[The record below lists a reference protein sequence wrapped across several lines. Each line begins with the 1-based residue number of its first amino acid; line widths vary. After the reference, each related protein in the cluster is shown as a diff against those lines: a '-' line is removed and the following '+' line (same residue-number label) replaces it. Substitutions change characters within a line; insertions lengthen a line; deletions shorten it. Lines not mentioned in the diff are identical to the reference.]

1 MIAIRSGGYA
11 AMALIFLSYRRED
24 TKAITGRISDRLKT
38 RFRKSSIFLDT
49 EMIPAGFDFRTY
61 IETVLADC
69 KVMLVIIGPQ
79 WKGVRTSGGSRIF
92 EDGDL
97 VRIEIEIAL
106 KKNIPIIP
114 VLIDRVPMPEA
125 QQLPVSIQPL
135 VFFESAPLDSGG
147 DFDDHSKRLIR
158 AIQRHL
164 TWRDVPKSF
173 WALNVAFVATVLA
186 FGAVKMWRES
196 TTSSSPD
203 SMAAIHACGAK
214 FERSCAQQGGVFGSN
229 EALTGLRSCKG
240 PQVVVSDEASLRW
253 KDVWTTSVYSYAP
266 GGGGPGGGLD
276 NDELKIGGWGDW
288 YFSLI
293 QFDLPA
299 LQRRPT
305 FAALALYSKR
315 DDAASVPL
323 ALDRVIQRWDFPKGD
338 RLWWK
343 DKPGARAISAEPLP
357 APRQE
362 QWYVIELTNLV
373 QEWFDGKST
382 NFGIQ
387 IRPNS
392 NYGSVVVFVSSDAPD
407 KSKIPRLIFCD

>member
-1 MIAIRSGGYA
+1 
-11 AMALIFLSYRRED
+11 MALIFLSYRHED
-24 TKAITGRISDRLKT
+24 TKWIIGRIGDRLRA
-38 RFRKSSIFLDT
+38 RFGKASVFVDVET
-49 EMIPAGFDFRTY
+49 IPAGLDFRTH
-61 IETVLADC
+61 IEKVLANCD
-69 KVMLVIIGPQ
+69 VMLAIIGPQ
-79 WKGVRTSGGSRIF
+79 WNGVGSSGGSRIF
-92 EDGDL
+92 DEGDL
-97 VRIEIEIAL
+97 VRTEIEIAL
-106 KKNIPIIP
+106 KKKTPIIP
-114 VLIDRVPMPEA
+114 VLIDRSPMPKAHE
-125 QQLPVSIQPL
+125 LPASLQPFAFL
-135 VFFESAPLDSGG
+135 ESAQLDSRS
-147 DFDDHSKRLIR
+147 DFDVHIARLIL
-158 AIQRHL
+158 AIEGRL
-164 TWRDVPKSF
+164 KWWDRIPKYR
-173 WALNVAFVATVLA
+173 WAAGTVVAILVLSAAYAWQEMRLPNTNTNIDSVAAT
-186 FGAVKMWRES
+186 R
-196 TTSSSPD
+196 
-203 SMAAIHACGAK
+203 ACGAE
-214 FERSCAQQGGVFGSN
+214 FTPRCAQQGGVFGSN

-276 NDELKIGGWGDW
+276 NDELKVGGWGDW

-305 FAALALYSKR
+305 FAAIALYSKR
-315 DDAASVPL
+315 DEAASVPL
-323 ALDRVIQRWDFPKGD
+323 ALDRVIQRWDFPRGD

-343 DKPGARAISAEPLP
+343 DKPGARAISVEPLP

-387 IRPNS
+387 IRPYS

-407 KSKIPRLIFCD
+407 KSKIPRLIFCE

>member
-1 MIAIRSGGYA
+1 
-11 AMALIFLSYRRED
+11 MALIFLSYRHED
-24 TKAITGRISDRLKT
+24 TKWIIGRIGDRLRA
-38 RFRKSSIFLDT
+38 RFGKPSVFVDV
-49 EMIPAGFDFRTY
+49 EAIPAGLDFRTH
-61 IETVLADC
+61 IEKVLANCD
-69 KVMLVIIGPQ
+69 VMLAIIGPQ
-79 WKGVRTSGGSRIF
+79 WNGVGSSGGSRIF
-92 EDGDL
+92 DEGDL
-97 VRIEIEIAL
+97 VRTEIEIAL
-106 KKNIPIIP
+106 KKKIPIIP
-114 VLIDRVPMPEA
+114 VLIDRSPMPKADE
-125 QQLPVSIQPL
+125 LPASLQPFAFL
-135 VFFESAPLDSGG
+135 ESAQLDSRS
-147 DFDDHSKRLIR
+147 DFDVHVARLIL
-158 AIQRHL
+158 AIEGHL
-164 TWRDVPKSF
+164 KWRDRIPKYR
-173 WALNVAFVATVLA
+173 WAA
-186 FGAVKMWRES
+186 GAV
-196 TTSSSPD
+196 
-203 SMAAIHACGAK
+203 AAILVLGVAYTWQEMRLPNTNANMDSVAATRACGAE
-214 FERSCAQQGGVFGSN
+214 FTPRCAQQGGAFGSN

-266 GGGGPGGGLD
+266 GGGEPGGGLD
-276 NDELKIGGWGDW
+276 NDELKVGGWGDW

-305 FAALALYSKR
+305 FAAIALYSKR
-315 DDAASVPL
+315 DEAASVPL

-343 DKPGARAISAEPLP
+343 DKPGARSISAEPLP

-387 IRPNS
+387 IRPHS

-407 KSKIPRLIFCD
+407 KSKIPRLIFCE

>member
-1 MIAIRSGGYA
+1 
-11 AMALIFLSYRRED
+11 MALIFLSYRRED
-24 TKAITGRISDRLKT
+24 TKGITGRISDRLKI
-38 RFRKSSIFLDT
+38 RFGKSSIFLDT
-49 EMIPAGFDFRTY
+49 EMIPAGVDFRTY

-69 KVMLVIIGPQ
+69 KVMLVIIGPR
-79 WKGVRTSGGSRIF
+79 WTGARASGRPRIF
-92 EDGDL
+92 QDGDL

-114 VLIDRVPMPEA
+114 VLIDRAPMPEA
-125 QQLPVSIQPL
+125 EQLPVSLQPL
-135 VFFESAPLDSGG
+135 IFFEGAPLDSGG
-147 DFDDHSKRLIR
+147 DFHDHSKRLIR
-158 AIQRHL
+158 AIERHL
-164 TWRDVPKSF
+164 KWRGVPKSF
-173 WALNVAFVATVLA
+173 WALNIFVVATVLA
-186 FGAVKMWRES
+186 CGAVKMWWELS
-196 TTSSSPD
+196 TTNSSLD
-203 SMAAIHACGAK
+203 SMTAIHTCGAK
-214 FERSCAQQGGVFGSN
+214 FERSCAEQGGAFGSN
-229 EALTGLRSCKG
+229 EALAGLRNCKG
-240 PQVVVSDEASLRW
+240 SQVVVSDEPSLRW

-276 NDELKIGGWGDW
+276 NDELKVGGWGDW

-305 FAALALYSKR
+305 FAAIALYSKR
-315 DDAASVPL
+315 DEAASVPL

-343 DKPGARAISAEPLP
+343 DKPGARAISAELLP

-392 NYGSVVVFVSSDAPD
+392 NYGSVVVFVSSDASD
-407 KSKIPRLIFCD
+407 KSKIPRLIFCE